1 MLQQLEVN
9 IISNKECSSENSYG
23 QFPGFEW
30 SPDAHMCAGYLEGG
44 KDACAGDS
52 GGPLV
57 CVENSK
63 PVVHGVVSFGYG
75 CAKKN
80 FPGVYARVTG
90 ALDWIEGTI
99 AKVIASLFSIII
111 IFLFLLFILR
121 P

>member
-1 MLQQLEVN
+1 
-9 IISNKECSSENSYG
+9 
-23 QFPGFEW
+23 
-30 SPDAHMCAGYLEGG
+30 MCAGYLEGG